1 MNIYQLKEIE
11 TPRLIIRPVRLGDE
25 KEINQAINRSL
36 ETLQRWM
43 PWSKDPSLETT
54 LEFCKKA
61 DTGWKAQNMVEFPM
75 VAILKETQKIIS
87 ASGFNEKS
95 DLTKPYY

>member
-1 MNIYQLKEIE
+1 MVQNGLKMSIYQLKEIE

-25 KEINQAINRSL
+25 NEINQAINRSL

-61 DTGWKAQNMVEFPM
+61 DTECV
-75 VAILKETQKIIS
+75 LKRLS
-87 ASGFNEKS
+87 RH
-95 DLTKPYY
+95 